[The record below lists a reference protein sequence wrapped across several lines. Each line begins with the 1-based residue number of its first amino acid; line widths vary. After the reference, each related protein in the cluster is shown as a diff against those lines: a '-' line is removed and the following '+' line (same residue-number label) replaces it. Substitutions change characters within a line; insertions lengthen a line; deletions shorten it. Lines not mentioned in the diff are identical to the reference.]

1 MTHERERLIRRAVE
15 RAIGPLSDDQRT
27 VGTGGLFELA
37 YPIVASDVP
46 SASSEEI
53 KAAFGSLWGIHSRDR
68 ALYEQVLA
76 ACDRHSPREDETV
89 EQVLQR
95 ASRGGDA
102 EATYLLA
109 LVRSSR

>member
-15 RAIGPLSDDQRT
+15 RAIGSLTDGQRT

-53 KAAFGSLWGIHSRDR
+53 KAAFASVWGIHSTDR

-76 ACDRHSPREDETV
+76 VCDRHSPRKDETI

-95 ASRGGDA
+95 ASRGRDV

-109 LVRSSR
+109 LVRSTR